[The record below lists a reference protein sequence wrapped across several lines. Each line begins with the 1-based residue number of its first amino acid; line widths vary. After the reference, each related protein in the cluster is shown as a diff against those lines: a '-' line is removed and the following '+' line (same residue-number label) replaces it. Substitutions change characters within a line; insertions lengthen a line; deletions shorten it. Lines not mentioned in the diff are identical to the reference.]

1 MLTWLP
7 PPVVILSPACHS
19 LSAGLDPASS
29 LHKMKLLTLTS
40 LAASSTEV
48 DFSLVERELQIESS
62 AVEQTVI
69 DGVSVCLSVCL
80 CM

>member
-1 MLTWLP
+1 
-7 PPVVILSPACHS
+7 
-19 LSAGLDPASS
+19 
-29 LHKMKLLTLTS
+29 MKLLTLTS

-69 DGVSVCLSVCL
+69 DGVSVCLSVYVDNL
-80 CM
+80 NDAT